1 MTHLGPSIAD
11 EQPIAEPTLAA
22 VLTRAVR
29 TAVPTRLYQL
39 LHLGFPLAVD
49 FAFRGWWRPAAWAVA
64 VTAFGAWGL
73 ADRWLWSAAEGEY
86 EEPRGWRVALA
97 RATRLIAGT
106 TAAALSAL
114 LALELFLRL
123 LGDAPIS

>member
-1 MTHLGPSIAD
+1 MRGDLSVGVEPK
-11 EQPIAEPTLAA
+11 AEPTLGE

-29 TAVPTRLYQL
+29 ATVPTRLYQL

-73 ADRWLWSAAEGEY
+73 ADRWLWNSAENALS
-86 EEPRGWRVALA
+86 RGWRTRIVRLG
-97 RATRLIAGT
+97 RAVAGT
-106 TAAALSAL
+106 VTATLTAVL
-114 LALELFLRL
+114 LLELFLRL
-123 LGDAPIS
+123 LGAPPGH